1 MLIHDRHT
9 RITHATTGAI
19 IRELTLDPIRCDPV
33 PSGETPV
40 TLARAAAPVGTRQLA
55 TVPWWYS
62 AFQPSESGRR
72 CRIGGNLFVG
82 GVGGCPRGCP
92 DERRRFEMAQYL
104 IMFNDGDMPYPRP
117 PEVGT
122 DSKAMLRD
130 AKQAGAWVFGGGLV
144 THEVVSVVA
153 PDGTVTDG
161 PYPETK
167 EHIGGFAVV
176 EVSAKEE
183 ALHWAGRIAAA
194 CRAPQQV
201 FELLP
206 PPPEVEAG

>member
-1 MLIHDRHT
+1 
-9 RITHATTGAI
+9 
-19 IRELTLDPIRCDPV
+19 
-33 PSGETPV
+33 
-40 TLARAAAPVGTRQLA
+40 
-55 TVPWWYS
+55 
-62 AFQPSESGRR
+62 
-72 CRIGGNLFVG
+72 
-82 GVGGCPRGCP
+82 
-92 DERRRFEMAQYL
+92 MAQFL

-117 PEVGT
+117 PEMAG
-122 DSKAMLRD
+122 DSKAVHRD

-176 EVSAKEE
+176 EVPSKGE

-206 PPPEVEAG
+206 PPPEVDKG